1 MTKPLASIL
10 IPTIGRD
17 AFIEQTIESVQA
29 QTLPDLE
36 VIVLDNAS
44 PTSSARRL
52 MEWADADKRVR
63 VLRSDTF
70 LPMFANFN
78 RGIAVANGEYV
89 TFFHD
94 DNVYAPGFLEAMVSG
109 LETHP
114 SAGLAGSNY
123 EFIDER
129 GRVIERRRWIRST
142 GLVDGRSYIQS
153 LIRRGR
159 SIITMNDLVFRRPVL
174 QGAFDDSLSI
184 HFGDFVLLMRIAESW
199 NLFLSADS
207 LMKVRRHLG
216 QASQSIPL
224 SRGIPQRTRVLN
236 DYCVEYLA
244 RHPNEKSSVTKL
256 QRRIALLHRVGMI
269 WGWAFASDLSEATAC
284 MNQLGES
291 TIDSG
296 LKTVMRTIDNTPLR
310 TVLRSP
316 AWLSIARKVGTILGV

>member
-1 MTKPLASIL
+1 MTKPLVSIL
-10 IPTIGRD
+10 VPTIGRD

-29 QTLPDLE
+29 QTLSDFE

-94 DNVYAPGFLEAMVSG
+94 DDVYGPGFLEAMVRG

-114 SAGLAGSNY
+114 SAGMAGSNH

-142 GLVDGRSYIQS
+142 GLVDGRSYIQG
-153 LIRRGR
+153 LIGEVAAFSRCTAWSSEGR
-159 SIITMNDLVFRRPVL
+159 SFRVHSTTRYP
-174 QGAFDDSLSI
+174 FT
-184 HFGDFVLLMRIAESW
+184 
-199 NLFLSADS
+199 SATS
-207 LMKVRRHLG
+207 C
-216 QASQSIPL
+216 S
-224 SRGIPQRTRVLN
+224 
-236 DYCVEYLA
+236 
-244 RHPNEKSSVTKL
+244 
-256 QRRIALLHRVGMI
+256 
-269 WGWAFASDLSEATAC
+269 
-284 MNQLGES
+284 
-291 TIDSG
+291 
-296 LKTVMRTIDNTPLR
+296 
-310 TVLRSP
+310 
-316 AWLSIARKVGTILGV
+316 